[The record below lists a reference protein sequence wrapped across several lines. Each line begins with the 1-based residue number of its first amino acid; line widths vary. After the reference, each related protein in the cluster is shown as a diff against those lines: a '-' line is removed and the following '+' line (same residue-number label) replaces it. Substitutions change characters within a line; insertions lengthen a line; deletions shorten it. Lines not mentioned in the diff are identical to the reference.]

1 MHASYFLIGTD
12 GRHYGPLSQD
22 DVRTW
27 LADGRAGRY
36 SRARRD
42 TEDQWTALR
51 DMPEFEE
58 DTRPPHL
65 GGGNPGSASVAET
78 QPESEHR
85 QDVAVSGRLD
95 PVSCFKR
102 AWWLLTRDFALLGGA
117 TLLAA
122 LLIIGIS
129 VIPRVGWLLGLLV
142 NNLLMSG
149 IYVLFL
155 ARMRGTRPTA
165 NEIALTVRAAALRIV
180 VAGAIQSILTF
191 PVVLASLTQ
200 STTGAAALLLLFVP
214 CLYLLVGY
222 VFVIPLIV
230 DRRAGIWHAME
241 LSRRTVH
248 GQWFHLFGL
257 LLAAGML
264 LFVSA
269 AALGFGLVLTLP
281 LCTAALMFAYD
292 DLFGGE

>member
-1 MHASYFLIGTD
+1 MHAQYFLIGTD

-22 DVRTW
+22 DVRVW

-51 DMPEFEE
+51 DMPEFEQE
-58 DTRPPHL
+58 TRPPHL
-65 GGGNPGSASVAET
+65 GGGTPGSAAVAET
-78 QPESEHR
+78 AVDAEHR
-85 QDVAVSGRLD
+85 VEPALSGRLD

-102 AWWLLTRDFALLGGA
+102 AWGLLTHDFALLGGA
-117 TLLAA
+117 TLMAA

-142 NNLLMSG
+142 NNLLMSAV
-149 IYVLFL
+149 YVLFL
-155 ARMRGTRPTA
+155 GRMRGTRPTV
-165 NEIALTVRAAALRIV
+165 NEIASTVRPAALRIV
-180 VAGAIQSILTF
+180 LAGAIQSALTF

-200 STTGAAALLLLFVP
+200 SPTGAAALLLLFLP

-230 DRRAGIWHAME
+230 DRQTAIWSAME

-248 GQWFHLFGL
+248 RHWFQLFGL

-264 LFVSA
+264 LFISA

-281 LCTAALMFAYD
+281 LCTGALMFAYD
-292 DLFGGE
+292 DLFGGK

>member
-1 MHASYFLIGTD
+1 MHAQYFLIGTD

-22 DVRTW
+22 DVRMW

-51 DMPEFEE
+51 DMPEFEP

-65 GGGNPGSASVAET
+65 GGGNPGSAAVAET
-78 QPESEHR
+78 EADSEHR
-85 QDVAVSGRLD
+85 QAPATPGRLD

-117 TLLAA
+117 TLFAA

-155 ARMRGTRPTA
+155 ARMRGARPTV
-165 NEIALTVRAAALRIV
+165 NEVALTVRAAALRIV

-191 PVVLASLTQ
+191 PVVLASLTRT
-200 STTGAAALLLLFVP
+200 TTGAAALLLLFVP

-230 DRRAGIWHAME
+230 DRQMGIWNAME

-248 GQWFHLFGL
+248 RQWFQLFGL

-264 LFVSA
+264 LFISA

-292 DLFGGE
+292 DLFAGE

>member
-1 MHASYFLIGTD
+1 MGHSRRTTFGHGWPTAARAAIG
-12 GRHYGPLSQD
+12 
-22 DVRTW
+22 
-27 LADGRAGRY
+27 
-36 SRARRD
+36 RARRD
-42 TEDQWTALR
+42 TEDQWAALR

-65 GGGNPGSASVAET
+65 GGGNPGSASVADTE
-78 QPESEHR
+78 PESEHR
-85 QDVAVSGRLD
+85 PDVAAPGRLD

-149 IYVLFL
+149 IYALFL

-165 NEIALTVRAAALRIV
+165 KEIAFTVRAAALRIV

-191 PVVLASLTQ
+191 PVVLASLTNRPPARQ
-200 STTGAAALLLLFVP
+200 RCCCSLCPACT
-214 CLYLLVGY
+214 C
-222 VFVIPLIV
+222 
-230 DRRAGIWHAME
+230 W
-241 LSRRTVH
+241 
-248 GQWFHLFGL
+248 
-257 LLAAGML
+257 
-264 LFVSA
+264 SA
-269 AALGFGLVLTLP
+269 TCSSFR
-281 LCTAALMFAYD
+281 
-292 DLFGGE
+292 